1 MAHQPTQKNLKV
13 KKKKKSSLVKLNIT
27 SMMDMF
33 TIILVF
39 LMKSF
44 SAEGTIVTPAK
55 GLKLPD
61 SNIEKGA
68 KKSLDVSVGGGFIL
82 MDDQPVIATPEV
94 LSNIKQN
101 PANYLIE
108 ALFTKMDAQAAHG
121 REMEAKYGTPFS
133 GEVFVQIDQAIPF
146 ELLTRIM
153 YTCGQSGF
161 SNMRL
166 AVFKKE

>member
-1 MAHQPTQKNLKV
+1 MAHKPTQKNVKI

-55 GLKLPD
+55 GLTLPT

-68 KKSLDVSVGGGFIL
+68 KKSLDVSVGAGMIL
-82 MDDQPVIATPEV
+82 LDDQPVVATAEV
-94 LSNIKQN
+94 LNKIKQD
-101 PANYLIE
+101 PANFTID
-108 ALFTKMDAQAAHG
+108 ALYTKMDEQAMHG
-121 REMEAKYGTPFS
+121 RDMEAKYGTPFS
-133 GEVFVQIDQAIPF
+133 GEVFVQIDQTIPF
-146 ELLTRIM
+146 EVLTRVM